1 MADFARRS
9 ASEAAPITVNARFH
23 VHRKTGMQRY
33 AYEVASRLAGKVRE
47 IRPERALRGPAGHL
61 WEQCYLP
68 TLAAG
73 SLLWSPNNT
82 GPVVTRRQVCTIH
95 DIIPI
100 DHPEWFSK
108 SFAAWYRWLLPAL
121 ARSAQHV
128 IAVSEFTRSRVI
140 DAFGLKPEK
149 VSLVLNG
156 IGPEFTPR
164 TDEEIDRVK
173 TRLGLAAKPYVL
185 YVGSLEPR
193 KNLQGLLTAW
203 TRVQPKCPDIQLVIT
218 GLNKGGSKVFAAVP
232 IDKIPSGV
240 FFTGYVEDADL
251 PALYSGAVVFVYPS
265 LYEGFGLPPAEAMA
279 CGTPVIT
286 SKGTSLSE
294 VVGSAALLVDPEN
307 PESIADAILRVAASE
322 SLGTEMR
329 RTGLARV
336 PQFNWD
342 DAATQTWRILSREAE
357 QS

>member
-1 MADFARRS
+1 MADFSRRP
-9 ASEAAPITVNARFH
+9 ASEVAPIAVNARFY
-23 VHRKTGMQRY
+23 VHHKTGMQRY
-33 AYEVASRLAGKVRE
+33 AYEVASRLAGKIRE
-47 IRPERALRGPAGHL
+47 IRPDRALRGPAGHV

-68 TLAAG
+68 ALAAG

-121 ARSAQHV
+121 ARSAQHL

-149 VSLVLNG
+149 VSVVLNG

-164 TDEEIDRVK
+164 TDEEIARVK
-173 TRLGLAAKPYVL
+173 THLGLPAKPYVL

-193 KNLQGLLTAW
+193 KNLARLLTAW
-203 TRVQPKCPDIQLVIT
+203 TRVHPKCPDIQLVIT
-218 GLNKGGSKVFAAVP
+218 GLNKGGSKVFAAVHM
-232 IDKIPSGV
+232 DKIPSNV
-240 FFTGYVEDADL
+240 FFTGYVEDSDL
-251 PALYSGAVVFVYPS
+251 PALYSGAAVFVYPS

-294 VVGSAALLVDPEN
+294 VVGRAAVLVDPEN
-307 PESIADAILRVAASE
+307 VDSIADAILGVVASE
-322 SLGTEMR
+322 SLATEMR
-329 RTGLARV
+329 RAGLARA
-336 PQFNWD
+336 QRFNWD
-342 DAATQTWRILSREAE
+342 DAAAQTWRILCREVE